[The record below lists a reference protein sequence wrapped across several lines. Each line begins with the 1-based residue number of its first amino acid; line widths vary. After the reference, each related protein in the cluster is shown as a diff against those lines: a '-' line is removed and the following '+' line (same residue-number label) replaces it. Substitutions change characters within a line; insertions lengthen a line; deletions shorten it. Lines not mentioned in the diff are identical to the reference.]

1 MSSVLQAANLFH
13 RPRMSVELSPSVC
26 SIRLSMSLPDLAHLG
41 AVADSPSNRLLM
53 AEIQSILLD
62 LVQEA
67 AVERGS
73 VPIQLPRQVSMEDQE
88 DRLEEILN
96 HARED
101 LNRVLEEAEMEF
113 VDALEVS

>member
-73 VPIQLPRQVSMEDQE
+73 VPIQLRQGAMEDQE